1 MKKQDLVEIVA
12 SKTGESNK
20 VVSTIIDTM
29 IDVIGDQLK
38 NNEPVDIYGFAKFE
52 SVQQNARLVRNPK
65 TGEIKENPAKLVPK
79 CRFKSAI
86 KNRLN

>member
-1 MKKQDLVEIVA
+1 MKKQDLIEIVG
-12 SKTGESNK
+12 SKTGESNQ
-20 VVSTIIDTM
+20 VVTNIINTM
-29 IDVIGDQLK
+29 IEVISDQLK
-38 NNEPVDIYGFAKFE
+38 ANEPVDIHGFAKFE

-86 KNRLN
+86 KNALN